1 MSKSSKRKLVENDS
15 DFSRDLEEDGR
26 DSPARKEEGIQTN
39 MEPERPSVASY
50 LKSSQGHTSW
60 AATGDDPNILRVSL
74 KDKLK
79 IEEYIRKYAEKFFK
93 VYKKLNVKVVSKEV
107 VNRELD
113 PAKPLLLAL
122 DSVSGHLN
130 KVLNQVTQ
138 FLKQN
143 DTEILQYKNIIAQKL
158 RPQLQKLIEEN
169 NRLRSGQQK
178 REQEVQDLE
187 HKLEEKEKQIESS
200 E

>member
-1 MSKSSKRKLVENDS
+1 
-15 DFSRDLEEDGR
+15 
-26 DSPARKEEGIQTN
+26 
-39 MEPERPSVASY
+39 
-50 LKSSQGHTSW
+50 
-60 AATGDDPNILRVSL
+60 
-74 KDKLK
+74 
-79 IEEYIRKYAEKFFK
+79 
-93 VYKKLNVKVVSKEV
+93 
-107 VNRELD
+107 LD